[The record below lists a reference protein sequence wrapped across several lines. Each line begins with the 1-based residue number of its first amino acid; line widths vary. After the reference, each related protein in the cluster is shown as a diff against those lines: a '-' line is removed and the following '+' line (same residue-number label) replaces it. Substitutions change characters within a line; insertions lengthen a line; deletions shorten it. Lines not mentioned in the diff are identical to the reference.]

1 MQSAIPQD
9 IQTSLSEALK
19 LLSRTEELVHENV
32 TYRKLVENMN
42 AVVFK
47 TDREGRLLFIDR
59 DWKEITGFTI
69 GESLGKVLTDFF
81 HPDDGEKFSKQFIS
95 LMRGWKD
102 HCHLEV
108 RCSTLEGGPRWFDC
122 FAMLTFDDSG
132 ELKGTKG
139 TLTDITEQ
147 KQVESLN
154 RDFMLAQ
161 EAATDGIALVN
172 EKGEY
177 VHLNKSHLEMFGYT
191 SAKELIGKTWREI
204 YKDDEIAR
212 IESEVFPALMAN
224 GVWTGMA
231 TAKRRDGSTFPEE
244 LSLTL
249 LPNGGLVCICRDVTE
264 KIKAAEALR
273 DSEARWQLAVESI
286 SDGIWDADLMTGV
299 MHLSPSWKGLLGM
312 TDRELT
318 TTLQELTARMH
329 PEDISMLTDAAKL
342 QRVMEI
348 GRYDEEHRMKANDGS
363 YRWLHVKGR
372 TLFDAKGNPMRMLG
386 TVSDISE
393 RKQIHDHLL
402 ANFAREKELSE
413 LRSNFVSMASH
424 ELRTPLATLSLALE
438 FLTSYRAELNEE
450 AIEKSLSTANDS
462 ALHLSAIVDDLLLL
476 GCADQGQLK
485 CTQTL
490 ISVPDHL
497 SMMSSEARLPGRHR
511 HRIKITC
518 EPPDIE
524 ANLDPQLLQHM
535 LVNLLSNACKYSA
548 DPLPVHLRA
557 KQLPEAIEL
566 QVEDSGIGI
575 CEVDQSRIYS
585 LFFRG
590 RNVGAIPGTGLGLMV
605 VKQCVEAHGGT
616 ITFTSIINKGTCFT
630 ITIPTKH

>member
-1 MQSAIPQD
+1 MNSAIPLD
-9 IQTSLSEALK
+9 IQFSISEAYK

-32 TYRKLVENMN
+32 IYRKLAEKMKT
-42 AVVFK
+42 VVCK
-47 TDREGRLLFIDR
+47 TDCEGRLLFVDR
-59 DWKEITGFTI
+59 DWKEVTGFTVR
-69 GESLGKVLTDFF
+69 ESLGKGLSDFF
-81 HPDDGEKFSKQFIS
+81 LPDDLEKFSKQFSS
-95 LMRGWKD
+95 LMQGLKD

-108 RCSTLEGGPRWFDC
+108 RSLTNEGGLRWLEC
-122 FAMLTFDDSG
+122 FVMHTFNDSG
-132 ELKGTKG
+132 KLKGAKV
-139 TLTDITEQ
+139 TLKDITAR

-161 EAATDGIALVN
+161 EAALDGIALVN
-172 EKGEY
+172 DKGEY
-177 VHLNKSHLEMFGYT
+177 VHLNRSHVEMFGFT
-191 SAKELIGKTWREI
+191 SASELIGKTWREI

-212 IESEVFPALMAN
+212 IESEVFPVLMAN
-224 GVWTGMA
+224 GVWSGMA

-244 LSLTL
+244 LSLSL
-249 LPNGGLVCICRDVTE
+249 LPNGGIVCICRDVTE
-264 KIKAAEALR
+264 KMKAAEALR

-286 SDGIWDADLMTGV
+286 TDGIWDADLKTGV
-299 MHLSPSWKGLLGM
+299 VHLSPSCKGLLGM
-312 TDRELT
+312 IGRELT
-318 TTLQELTARMH
+318 TSLQELTARMH

-342 QRVMEI
+342 QSVMEI
-348 GRYDEEHRMKANDGS
+348 GRYDEEHRIKANDGS
-363 YRWLHVKGR
+363 YRWLHIKGR

-393 RKQIHDHLL
+393 RKQIHDQLL
-402 ANFAREKELSE
+402 TNLAREKELSE

-438 FLTSYRAELNEE
+438 FLTAYRPELSEE
-450 AIEKSLSTANDS
+450 AIEKSLTTANHS

-485 CTQTL
+485 CTTET
-490 ISVPDHL
+490 ISVWDHL
-497 SMMSSEARLPGRHR
+497 SMMSSEAKLPGSHR
-511 HRIKITC
+511 HRINITC
-518 EPPDIE
+518 EPPDFE

-548 DPLPVHLRA
+548 DPLPVQLRA
-557 KQLPEAIEL
+557 RQLAEAIEL

-575 CEVDQSRIYS
+575 SEVDQNRIFT

-605 VKQCVEAHGGT
+605 VKQCVEAHGGN
-616 ITFTSIINKGTCFT
+616 ITFTSSINKGTCFT